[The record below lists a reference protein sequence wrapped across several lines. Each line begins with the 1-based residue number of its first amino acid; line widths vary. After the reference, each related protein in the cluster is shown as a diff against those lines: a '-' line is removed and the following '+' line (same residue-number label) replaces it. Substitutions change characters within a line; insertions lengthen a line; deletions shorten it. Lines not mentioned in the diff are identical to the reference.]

1 VFRALSLA
9 AAAAAFLLAVLGSW
23 VRINGAGMTCPDWP
37 LCHGA
42 LVPALQ
48 GGVVLEWSHRLLALV
63 VGLLTLPALWTAW
76 RARKRVGGVTV
87 VLAFIGAVFVVQVA
101 LGGLTVA
108 LSNTPWS
115 VVVHWGTAMLL
126 LAGLTAL
133 AMLAAIAPARVAVR
147 RSLLGG
153 VLTACAGLALLT
165 MLAGSYVSSSNAG
178 LACTTFPACDSGSWT
193 GAFPAQ
199 LAQMAHRW
207 IAGAFFVLATVA
219 AYLAVLGTTA
229 RVRAATLTAYALV
242 VLQVLLGMANVARQ
256 LPTLLREAHAAN
268 ACAVFVAFVAA
279 LVFAAI
285 DGTVPVRARAVNRVP
300 AVLADYYELAKPRII
315 YLLLITTFAAMAMAA
330 RGMPP
335 LPLTLWTL
343 LGGALSAASA
353 GAINCVW
360 DRDIDRLMK
369 RTMLRPIPRGAIS
382 PRDALVFAGLAQ
394 LAGFALLYVLVN
406 PLAAWLSLAGNAYYV
421 VIYTMWLKRVTP
433 LNIVIG
439 GAAGAVPPLVG
450 WAAVTGHLGSPAF
463 ALFAVIFLW
472 TPPHFWALSLTT
484 NVDYE
489 KAGIPMLPNVKG
501 IPRTKRE
508 IMIYSLVLVGVSLAF
523 FPLHVLGPC
532 YGGCAAILG
541 AVFLWDAW
549 KVSGDP
555 TKRYARVLFN
565 YSLLYL
571 ALMCAAMV
579 LDRVVRFPHAL

>member
-1 VFRALSLA
+1 MFRAISLA

-76 RARKRVGGVTV
+76 RARRRIGGVAP
-87 VLAFIGAVFVVQVA
+87 VLAFIGAVFLVQVA

-108 LSNTPWS
+108 LANTPWS

-133 AMLAAIAPARVAVR
+133 ALLATLAPPRVTVP

-153 VLTACAGLALLT
+153 VLAACAGLALLA
-165 MLAGSYVSSSNAG
+165 MLAGSYVSSSYAG
-178 LACTTFPACDSGSWT
+178 LACSTLPACDGGSWT
-193 GAFPAQ
+193 GITAAQ
-199 LAQMAHRW
+199 FAQMTHRW
-207 IAGAFFVLATVA
+207 IAAAFFLLATFAAYVA
-219 AYLAVLGTTA
+219 ALGTTG
-229 RVRAATLTAYALV
+229 RVRAATLLAYALV
-242 VLQVLLGMANVARQ
+242 VLQVALGMANVAWR

-268 ACAVFVAFVAA
+268 ACAVFLAFVAA
-279 LVFAAI
+279 LVFAAV
-285 DGTVPVRARAVNRVP
+285 DGTVPVPAGRLR

-315 YLLLITTFAAMAMAA
+315 YLLLITTLAAMAMAA
-330 RGMPP
+330 RGVPP
-335 LPLTLWTL
+335 LLLTLWTM

-353 GAINCVW
+353 GALNCVW
-360 DRDIDRLMK
+360 DRDIDRLMT
-369 RTMLRPIPRGAIS
+369 RTRGRPIPRGTIS
-382 PRDALVFAGLAQ
+382 PRDALVFAFLAQ
-394 LAGFALLYVLVN
+394 LAGFAILYALVN

-421 VIYTMWLKRVTP
+421 LIYTMWLKRVTP

-472 TPPHFWALSLTT
+472 TPPHFWALSLMT

-501 IPRTKRE
+501 IPHTKRE
-508 IMIYSLVLVGVSLAF
+508 IMIYSLVLVGVSLVF

-532 YGGCAAILG
+532 YGGCALVLG

-549 KVSGDP
+549 KVGGDP
-555 TKRYARVLFN
+555 TKRYARVLFK

-579 LDRVVRFPHAL
+579 LDRIVRLPHTF